1 MLDKHQR
8 EPRVSASAELRKL
21 ELGRPWC
28 AWQESNLLPLAP
40 QASALSGELQA
51 REPFSL
57 GEHRRRPW
65 RPSRRPR
72 RGCSPPRGGRKPI
85 YATPTTE
92 WVRGRRSTSSG
103 RGLWRSLG

>member
-51 REPFSL
+51 QEELSL
-57 GEHRRRPW
+57 GEGQS
-65 RPSRRPR
+65 RPSPPCTLSR
-72 RGCSPPRGGRKPI
+72 RGCWPRRAPRIPSDASWPI
-85 YATPTTE
+85 VSRAGH
-92 WVRGRRSTSSG
+92 R
-103 RGLWRSLG
+103 